1 MSSIASDGSHLPGP
15 GTATAPSVA
24 ALCDP
29 RRPWALLWKERALA
43 GQLAARFFAL
53 RHRGTYLGA
62 LWGLLLPLSLLA
74 VYTFIFST
82 IFRVRWGTHAG
93 ETPVETALVILCGM
107 VPFAIFSETTV
118 RSTTIVVDHPNY
130 VKKVV
135 FPLEVLPVAVLGSAL
150 RAAALAFVVVVVGV
164 VAVGN
169 EPSWTWLLL
178 PAVLP
183 ALVALTLGVSWLL
196 AALGV
201 FVRDMGNVVGI
212 VVGQMLFFLTPILYQ
227 LDNVPEPY
235 RSLAVLNPLTTVVE
249 HARRTVLWGTAPDWA
264 GLAWCTLLSL
274 AVMQVGFVCFVRSK
288 RAFADV
294 L

>member
-1 MSSIASDGSHLPGP
+1 
-15 GTATAPSVA
+15 
-24 ALCDP
+24 
-29 RRPWALLWKERALA
+29 
-43 GQLAARFFAL
+43 
-53 RHRGTYLGA
+53 
-62 LWGLLLPLSLLA
+62 
-74 VYTFIFST
+74 
-82 IFRVRWGTHAG
+82 
-93 ETPVETALVILCGM
+93 
-107 VPFAIFSETTV
+107 
-118 RSTTIVVDHPNY
+118 
-130 VKKVV
+130 
-135 FPLEVLPVAVLGSAL
+135 
-150 RAAALAFVVVVVGV
+150 
-164 VAVGN
+164 
-169 EPSWTWLLL
+169 
-178 PAVLP
+178 
-183 ALVALTLGVSWLL
+183 
-196 AALGV
+196 LGV